1 MSHETETPVKVADN
15 PLTAFLR
22 GLTSLCMVGLLLLV
36 CVLILLRLG
45 IFSVSL
51 AWSDEVI
58 ELLFAWMVFL
68 GTAIVWGRREHIVV
82 DLIPQMVAG
91 TRAAWWLEVVGAALA
106 LVFLGVF
113 TWKGMTFTLQAQGN
127 TSPILMLPRPLWY
140 VSMPIAGAM
149 MMWHTLRMG
158 LQILRRR

>member
-1 MSHETETPVKVADN
+1 MSPETETPTQVEDT
-15 PLTAFLR
+15 PLTSFLR
-22 GLTSLCMVGLLLLV
+22 GLTSLCMVGLLVLV
-36 CVLILLRLG
+36 SALILLRVG

-51 AWSDEVI
+51 EWSDEVI
-58 ELLFAWMVFL
+58 ELLFAWMVFI
-68 GTAIVWGRREHIVV
+68 GTAIVWVRREHIVV
-82 DLIPQMVAG
+82 DLIPQMLAG

-113 TWKGMTFTLQAQGN
+113 TWKGVTFTLQAQGN

-140 VSMPIAGAM
+140 LSMPIAGVM
-149 MMWHTLRMG
+149 MTWHTLRLG

>member
-1 MSHETETPVKVADN
+1 MSPETETPTQVEDT
-15 PLTAFLR
+15 PLTSFLR
-22 GLTSLCMVGLLLLV
+22 GLTSLCMVGLLVLV
-36 CVLILLRLG
+36 SALILLRVG

-51 AWSDEVI
+51 EWSDEVI
-58 ELLFAWMVFL
+58 ELLFAWMVFI
-68 GTAIVWGRREHIVV
+68 GTAIVWVRREHIVV
-82 DLIPQMVAG
+82 DLIPQMLAG

-113 TWKGMTFTLQAQGN
+113 TWKGVTFTLQAQGN

-140 VSMPIAGAM
+140 VSMPIAGVM
-149 MMWHTLRMG
+149 MTWHTLRLG

>member
-1 MSHETETPVKVADN
+1 MSHEADAKTRN
-15 PLTAFLR
+15 VEGRLAAILQNVC
-22 GLTSLCMVGLLLLV
+22 SLCIVGLLLLV
-36 CVLILLRLG
+36 CALILLRMG

-91 TRAAWWLEVVGAALA
+91 TRAAWVLEVVGAVLA

-113 TWKGMTFTLQAQGN
+113 TWKGVTFTLQAQGN

-140 VSMPIAGAM
+140 VSMPIAGVM
-149 MMWHTLRMG
+149 MTWHTLRLG

>member
-1 MSHETETPVKVADN
+1 MSPETETPAQVEDT
-15 PLTAFLR
+15 PLTSFLR
-22 GLTSLCMVGLLLLV
+22 GLTSLCMVGLLVLV
-36 CVLILLRLG
+36 SALILLRVG

-51 AWSDEVI
+51 EWSDEVI
-58 ELLFAWMVFL
+58 ELLFAWMVFI
-68 GTAIVWGRREHIVV
+68 GTAIVWVRREHIVV
-82 DLIPQMVAG
+82 DLIPQMLAG

-113 TWKGMTFTLQAQGN
+113 TWKGVTFTLQAQGN

-140 VSMPIAGAM
+140 VSMPIAGVM
-149 MMWHTLRMG
+149 MTWHTLRLG

>member
-1 MSHETETPVKVADN
+1 MSPETETPSQVEDT
-15 PLTAFLR
+15 PLTSFLR
-22 GLTSLCMVGLLLLV
+22 GLTSLCMVGLLVLV
-36 CVLILLRLG
+36 SALILLRVG

-51 AWSDEVI
+51 EWSDEVI
-58 ELLFAWMVFL
+58 ELLFAWMVFI
-68 GTAIVWGRREHIVV
+68 GTAIVWVRREHIVV
-82 DLIPQMVAG
+82 DLIPQMLAG

-113 TWKGMTFTLQAQGN
+113 TWKGVTFTLQAQGN

-140 VSMPIAGAM
+140 VSMPIAGVM
-149 MMWHTLRMG
+149 MTWHTLRLG